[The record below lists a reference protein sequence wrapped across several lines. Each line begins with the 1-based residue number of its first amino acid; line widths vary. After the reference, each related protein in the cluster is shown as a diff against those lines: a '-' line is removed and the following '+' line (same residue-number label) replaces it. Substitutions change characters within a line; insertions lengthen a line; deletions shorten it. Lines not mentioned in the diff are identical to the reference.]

1 MRARCGRGP
10 GAGRGLRAGRL
21 ADVFSGSR
29 GRAQASGQRSEGQ
42 GWVRRDRIHPA
53 SRTAWSAGCAPS
65 LGWGRGARW
74 RLSTRRDLTA
84 RFSVSGGW
92 IPQGDSGGPLVC
104 LDEGTWRLVGVVSWG
119 HGCAEPSHPG
129 VYAKVAEFLD
139 WIQDTAAQVSGGK
152 WRRPVCERPNPRNR
166 DSRPL
171 GLGPAGGGGRFQR
184 K

>member
-10 GAGRGLRAGRL
+10 AAGRGLRAGRL
-21 ADVFSGSR
+21 AHVFSGSR
-29 GRAQASGQRSEGQ
+29 GGAQASGQRSEGR
-42 GWVRRDRIHPA
+42 GGARRDGIHPGC
-53 SRTAWSAGCAPS
+53 RPAWSAGCAPS
-65 LGWGRGARW
+65 LWWGRGARW
-74 RLSTRRDLTA
+74 LPSTRRDLIA

-152 WRRPVCERPNPRNR
+152 GRRPVCERPNPRKP
-166 DSRPL
+166 RPSPLDL
-171 GLGPAGGGGRFQR
+171 GFAGGGGRF
-184 K
+184 